1 MVNVFE
7 SVKTNVLDFERSFV
21 VDFLILKQ
29 NVLVVMLIDD
39 EENGYGFDFVILR
52 TSKNKRKKLG
62 IKFLTKNR

>member
-7 SVKTNVLDFERSFV
+7 SVKTNVLDSERSFV